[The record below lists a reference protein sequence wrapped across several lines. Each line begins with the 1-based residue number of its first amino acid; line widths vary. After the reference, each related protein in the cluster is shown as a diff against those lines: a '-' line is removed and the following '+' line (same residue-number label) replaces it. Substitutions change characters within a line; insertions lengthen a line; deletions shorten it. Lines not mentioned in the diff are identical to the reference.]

1 MKKYILLLFA
11 FFPFVALS
19 VSNIYVVQDS
29 VALRSD
35 KIDNNTNII
44 KSLSKDTQLQLLTMH
59 YSGWSKVSLGD
70 LTGWVLSDSLTKKV
84 PESFLKNTD
93 AKKVQS
99 LQKILLRLK
108 SENNALIAKITDI
121 KAINDKKITELSS
134 SLAELKTQNSIDL
147 QPTLSV
153 ESSSLRDKALLFI
166 VGLVAGFVISFIV
179 LRIMRRKQNKL
190 NVISRSY

>member
-11 FFPFVALS
+11 FFPFVALP

-70 LTGWVLSDSLTKKV
+70 LTGWVLSESLTKTV

-179 LRIMRRKQNKL
+179 LRIVRRKQNKL